1 MPSSNAA
8 QNLIALWREKCEALS
23 ALSAHTEKML
33 QRIDEESY
41 DDIGEDVEQR
51 ASMMRTIEAMDGKAA
66 IWLRMIG
73 STPAGIS
80 GELAQDL
87 REALTALQAQM
98 REILNVLNEMDG
110 RLRAAVSNRIT
121 ELKDEIKDTKSQI
134 TVNKGY
140 NLLSDS
146 TDSKFDVRN

>member
-80 GELAQDL
+80 GELAPDL